1 MCHSYKQEA
10 EAPGGLWRLPVLF
23 CLLDNSGNSHVEVN
37 REFDRRECEL
47 SFVSRSIA
55 VNRLTLLSLSLT
67 LWPLSC
73 NLEHLKFFHVKC

>member
-67 LWPLSC
+67 LSLSL
-73 NLEHLKFFHVKC
+73 NELRENIFEWVDR